1 MPPDLKTGNK
11 EFAGFGRAVQGWTR
25 ISNREVRDMH
35 WMKRLMIALVGV
47 GLVILSGCVSVSTP
61 PGGGVAP
68 PNEETPKPPQ
78 YGTLSGTVLDADSGL
93 KIWDG
98 TVQVGDRTVALRDGV
113 FQVDKLPQGKYTL
126 TISRKH
132 YQIYRADV
140 VVGQGSNYVQVKL
153 RTKYSKGELDLLA
166 RLVTAE
172 AGGEPYRG
180 QVAVAASVLNRVES
194 SRYPN
199 TISGVINQVVDG
211 RYYQYEPVQNG
222 SIWKPASS
230 SAWNAVYDAL
240 AGWDPSLGATG
251 FYNPAKTSNRWVRQ
265 QPVTVTIGRHVF
277 FR

>member
-1 MPPDLKTGNK
+1 
-11 EFAGFGRAVQGWTR
+11 
-25 ISNREVRDMH
+25 MH
-35 WMKRLMIALVGV
+35 WIRKWKQRLVIALVGM
-47 GLVILSGCVSVSTP
+47 GLMVLSGCVSVTTP
-61 PGGGVAP
+61 PTDVVVP
-68 PNEETPKPPQ
+68 PIDGDTKPTIQ

-98 TVQVGDRTVALRDGV
+98 TVQVGDRKVVVRDGV
-113 FQVDKLPQGKYTL
+113 FQVDKLPQGRYTL
-126 TISRKH
+126 TISRNH

-140 VVGQGSNYVQVKL
+140 VVNQGSNYVQVKL
-153 RTKYSKGELDLLA
+153 RSKYSKGELDLLA

-180 QVAVAASVLNRVES
+180 QVAVAASVLNRVQS

-199 TISGVINQVVDG
+199 TISGVINQVAEG

-222 SIWKPASS
+222 TIWRTASATS
-230 SAWNAVYDAL
+230 WKAVYDAL

-251 FYNPAKTSNRWVRQ
+251 FYNPAKTTNRWVRQ